1 EAKKGVIF
9 DAVHPHKDALI
20 KNKHQNE
27 KLYQEDTE
35 VVGFHDDTFY
45 LDDEERLEKDDKEF
59 SNGLQNIEK
68 NASKKLPQALIIGVK
83 KSGTKA
89 LLEFLRIHPDIR
101 APGAEV
107 HFFDKFYSK
116 GFKWYRRQMPSTL
129 DGQIT
134 IEKTQSY
141 FTTKDVPKRVRTMSK
156 DVKLLVV
163 VRDPVT
169 RAISDYTQS
178 SIKHKD
184 LGRFEDL
191 VFVDNTTGLVDTS
204 WTPIKTGVYAKH
216 LERWINYFPIEN
228 IHFVSGEELIRDPA
242 TELEMVQKFLGLKVV
257 ITNKH
262 FYFNVSRGFPCLKK
276 QEKHG
281 RPHCLGVSKSRDYP
295 FIKDKVIKRLRNFY
309 KPFNRRFYQMTGRD
323 FNWI

>member
-1 EAKKGVIF
+1 
-9 DAVHPHKDALI
+9 
-20 KNKHQNE
+20 
-27 KLYQEDTE
+27 
-35 VVGFHDDTFY
+35 
-45 LDDEERLEKDDKEF
+45 
-59 SNGLQNIEK
+59 
-68 NASKKLPQALIIGVK
+68 
-83 KSGTKA
+83 
-89 LLEFLRIHPDIR
+89 
-101 APGAEV
+101 
-107 HFFDKFYSK
+107 
-116 GFKWYRRQMPSTL
+116 MPSTL

-134 IEKTQSY
+134 LEKTQSY
-141 FTTKDVPKRVRTMSK
+141 FTTRDVPQRVRTMSK

-184 LGRFEDL
+184 LRPFEDL

-204 WTPIKTGVYAKH
+204 WTPIKVGVYAKH
-216 LERWINYFPIEN
+216 LERWINHFPIEN

-242 TELEMVQKFLGLKVV
+242 TELEMVQNFLGLKKV

-276 QEKHG
+276 EEKRG
-281 RPHCLGVSKSRDYP
+281 RPRCLGVSKSRDYP
-295 FIKDKVIKRLRNFY
+295 NIKAKVIKRLRNFY

>member
-1 EAKKGVIF
+1 
-9 DAVHPHKDALI
+9 
-20 KNKHQNE
+20 
-27 KLYQEDTE
+27 
-35 VVGFHDDTFY
+35 
-45 LDDEERLEKDDKEF
+45 
-59 SNGLQNIEK
+59 
-68 NASKKLPQALIIGVK
+68 
-83 KSGTKA
+83 
-89 LLEFLRIHPDIR
+89 
-101 APGAEV
+101 
-107 HFFDKFYSK
+107 
-116 GFKWYRRQMPSTL
+116 MPSTL

-134 IEKTQSY
+134 LEKTQSY
-141 FTTKDVPKRVRTMSK
+141 FTTRDVPQRVRTMSK

-184 LGRFEDL
+184 LRPFEDL

-204 WTPIKTGVYAKH
+204 WTPIKVGVYAKH
-216 LERWINYFPIEN
+216 LERWINHFPIEN

-242 TELEMVQKFLGLKVV
+242 TELEMVQNFLGLKKV

-276 QEKHG
+276 EEKRG

-295 FIKDKVIKRLRNFY
+295 NIKAKVIKRLRNFY